1 MLGSH
6 PEVLSSCNLHV
17 PVLLQPDSAPNPLAK
32 EELNQL
38 ARLMGSMKAE
48 NVPKEEPQ
56 FRINLFTTDQEEEAA
71 SGGEQEAMFQVINIQ
86 AVQDE
91 QAASELARIAG
102 QFTDEEEK
110 LENPSNNK
118 GDDLLAMMDDL

>member
-1 MLGSH
+1 KGSA
-6 PEVLSSCNLHV
+6 VFYLDLAVVFCSSIIR
-17 PVLLQPDSAPNPLAK
+17 PDSAPNLLAK

-38 ARLMGSMKAE
+38 ARLMGSM
-48 NVPKEEPQ
+48 NVPKGEPQ

-91 QAASELARIAG
+91 QAASELARITG

-110 LENPSNNK
+110 LENPSSNK